1 MKVLIL
7 AGGLGTRLSE
17 ETGVRPKPMVE
28 LGGKPILWHIMKIYS
43 YCGFNDFVVL
53 TGYKSHIIKDF
64 FINYYYRYSD
74 VSIDMSTNRVDIKTP
89 RTENW
94 KIDLLYTGEETM
106 TGGRIKR
113 ARDFVGGDTF
123 LLTYGDGVSD
133 VDINSVIEFH
143 RKSGAVVTLTAV
155 RPAGKFGVIDIGR
168 DGMVSSF
175 REKKDE
181 DTSWINGG
189 FFVCE
194 PEVFDYIPDG
204 DDAVFEKD
212 PLEALA
218 ASGKLSAYRYGG
230 FWRAMD
236 TLRDKIELN
245 KMWLEGN
252 APWAKWI
259 EK

>member
-17 ETGVRPKPMVE
+17 ETGIRPKPMVE

-43 YCGFNDFVVL
+43 YCGFTHFVVL

-74 VSIDMSTNRVDIKTP
+74 VSIDMSANRIDIKTP

-94 KIDLLYTGEETM
+94 KIDFLYTGEETM
-106 TGGRIKR
+106 TGARIKR
-113 ARDFVGGDTF
+113 AQNFVGGEPF

-133 VDINSVIEFH
+133 VDINSVVEFH
-143 RKSGAVVTLTAV
+143 RKSGAIVTLTAV
-155 RPAGKFGVIDIGR
+155 RPAEKFGVVDVGS
-168 DGMVSSF
+168 DGVVSAF
-175 REKKDE
+175 REKRNGDS
-181 DTSWINGG
+181 SWINGG

-194 PEVFDYIPDG
+194 PEAFDYIPDG
-204 DDAVFEKD
+204 DDAVFERD
-212 PLEALA
+212 TLEILA
-218 ASGKLSAYRYGG
+218 EAGKLSAYKYGG
-230 FWRAMD
+230 FWKSMD

-245 KMWLEGN
+245 KMWSMGN
-252 APWAKWI
+252 APWAKWTGR
-259 EK
+259 